1 MMKGLKL
8 GFIALLLMT
17 VLGLSLQEHSESTK
31 YIPGWERKQLE

>member
-17 VLGLSLQEHSESTK
+17 VHGLGLQEHSDSSK
-31 YIPGWERKQLE
+31 YIPRWERNQLE